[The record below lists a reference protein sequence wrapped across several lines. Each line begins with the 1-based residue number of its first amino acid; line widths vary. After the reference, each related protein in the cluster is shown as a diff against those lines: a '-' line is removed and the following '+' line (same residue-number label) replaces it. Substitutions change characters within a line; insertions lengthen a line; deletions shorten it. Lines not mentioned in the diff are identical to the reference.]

1 MLKVIPI
8 RAFADNYIWLLQ
20 GENKTIASV
29 VDPGDATPV
38 LHYLDQHQI
47 ELKSIIITH
56 HHGDHVGGIQ
66 QLLQHFPDIPV
77 YGPAREKIPA
87 ITHQLKDQDEITD
100 EGSGQT
106 FLVMDVPGH
115 TAGHIAYYGDGRLF
129 CGDTVF
135 ANGCGRVF
143 DGTFEQLCHSLK
155 KISKL
160 PDETLIYCA
169 HEYTVDNIG
178 FAKWVEPENQVLLE
192 RDKIDFSRSE
202 KGQPTVPSKLA
213 LEKQTNPFLR
223 FTLPEVK
230 LIAEQKAGRA
240 LQNDCEVFTVLRQW
254 KDREYD

>member
-1 MLKVIPI
+1 MLKVTPI

-20 GENKTIASV
+20 GENNSIASV
-29 VDPGDATPV
+29 VDPGDAQPV
-38 LHYLDQHQI
+38 LSYLDQQQI
-47 ELKSIIITH
+47 ELKSILITH
-56 HHGDHVGGIQ
+56 HHGDHVGGIHR
-66 QLLQHFPDIPV
+66 LLQTFPGIPV
-77 YGPAREKIPA
+77 YGPAREQIPA
-87 ITHQLKDQDEITD
+87 ITHQLKEYDKITD

-106 FLVMDVPGH
+106 FQVMDVPGH
-115 TAGHIAYYGDGRLF
+115 TAGHIAYYGDGALF

-143 DGTFEQLCHSLK
+143 DGTFEELCHSLI

-160 PDETLIYCA
+160 PDETQIYCA

-178 FAKWVEPENQVLLE
+178 FAKWVEPENSALLE
-192 RDKIDFSRSE
+192 RDEIDFSRSE
-202 KGQPTVPSKLA
+202 KGQPTVPSSLA

-223 FTLPEVK
+223 FTLPEIKV
-230 LIAEQKAGRA
+230 IAEKKAGRS